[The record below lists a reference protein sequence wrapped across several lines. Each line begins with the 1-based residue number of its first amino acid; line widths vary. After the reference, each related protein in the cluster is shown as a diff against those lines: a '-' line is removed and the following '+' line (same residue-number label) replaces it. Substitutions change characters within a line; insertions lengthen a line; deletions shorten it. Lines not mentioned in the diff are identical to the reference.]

1 MIHDPK
7 NWKYLN
13 SYLHLLLGYDI
24 LKLEKGPCGV
34 RISILRSHFF
44 LVLIDWTVDTS
55 DSSNS
60 LPEPGLVID
69 LLKSLWWLRSASL
82 LDRHGDTLH
91 QLHRVLHPVH
101 HSHAHSSVHAAI
113 KDFYKKQSETALNH
127 RVLEVPGEVYGL
139 WSPKYIFLC

>member
-1 MIHDPK
+1 M
-7 NWKYLN
+7 
-13 SYLHLLLGYDI
+13 LGYDI
-24 LKLEKGPCGV
+24 LNLDKGPCGF
-34 RISILRSHFF
+34 RISIKFLRKKSR
-44 LVLIDWTVDTS
+44 LNSINRLDTS
-55 DSSNS
+55 DSSNR

-69 LLKSLWWLRSASL
+69 LLKSLWWLRRASL

-139 WSPKYIFLC
+139 WSPKSIFLC